1 MPLDNAI
8 LEAFIYLNATKNNI
22 LIIVLIFVLF
32 NLIGSQIRKI
42 VFLYFSQ
49 IFAFIFK
56 DLIIYSPLSSSDVSP
71 MIL

>member
-1 MPLDNAI
+1 MKKKGFQNYAYTPLDSAI

-42 VFLYFSQ
+42 VFL
-49 IFAFIFK
+49 
-56 DLIIYSPLSSSDVSP
+56 
-71 MIL
+71 